1 MSDLELIE
9 AVKANDY
16 ETAVKLIEK
25 GVDVNQQDQQGW
37 APLNFAAGKGSISL
51 VQLLVEK
58 GADLFRTGRDRRT
71 PYMIALA
78 AGRVEVAKYLRTAVE
93 ACGGKKTE
101 GHQLK
106 YCKGYRLG
114 SLRKYPDWNAGRVV
128 REQNNQDTERT
139 DRLSQS
145 NNLTEDG
152 PLSDDKVVFIHQDYS
167 VTESIWHNENVLFV
181 GADSAW
187 KEFCTEFLKFKVPD
201 DLDMIVPNQ
210 SRS

>member
-9 AVKANDY
+9 AVKADDY
-16 ETAVKLIEK
+16 ETIVKLIER

-37 APLNFAAGKGSISL
+37 TPLNFAAGKGSISL

-78 AGRVEVAKYLRTAVE
+78 AGRAEVAKYLRTAAE
-93 ACGGKKTE
+93 ACGGNKTE

-114 SLRKYPDWNAGRVV
+114 NLRKYPGWNAGFIV
-128 REQNNQDTERT
+128 RGQNNQDAKGT
-139 DRLSQS
+139 DRLSQG
-145 NNLTEDG
+145 NNLREDG

-187 KEFCTEFLKFKVPD
+187 KGFCMEFLKFKVPD
-201 DLDMIVPNQ
+201 DLDLIIPDQ